1 MTNEVDVGAFD
12 QHEPGQFAGHAII
25 DHFDGPGPGFELG
38 DCATLPRSCRR
49 RPNGR
54 STERSK
60 NRRLLI
66 SELVSATLAFDP
78 CEVIC
83 ADSFDQES
91 KHFRVGDHP

>member
-1 MTNEVDVGAFD
+1 MTNEVDVGTFD
-12 QHEPGQFAGHAII
+12 QHQPGHIPRHATI
-25 DHFDGPGPGFELG
+25 DHLDGPGPRFELS
-38 DCATLPRSCRR
+38 DCPPLPPSCHR
-49 RPNGR
+49 RPNGHP
-54 STERSK
+54 TERSK